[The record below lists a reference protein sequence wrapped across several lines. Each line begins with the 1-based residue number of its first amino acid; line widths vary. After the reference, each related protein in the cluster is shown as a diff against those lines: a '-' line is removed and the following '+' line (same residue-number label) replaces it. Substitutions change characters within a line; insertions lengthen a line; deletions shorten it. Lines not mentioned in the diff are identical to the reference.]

1 MLMGRRWLRASP
13 ILAAVRLS
21 RVATRGGG
29 ASLGSPAW
37 PLASS
42 SAFIWSAVMSHVAMK
57 ISRDVTVAPSSRV
70 KPVARVLAMI
80 TAMFLS
86 LSACETMKDTMDSIN
101 IFNDDEKASSSTAD
115 ANSLDITADPR
126 KNAVVRAG
134 VEPVSPESV
143 GYYMDQQEAK
153 LHDQLSGTGVT
164 VMRVGQTIVLSMPGS
179 ATFASGSSDVD
190 SKFYPVLDSVVVVLD
205 EFNQTYVDVIGH
217 TDSKGSK
224 EYNQRLS
231 EKRARSV
238 AHYLESRA
246 VISERVAADG
256 MGEADPIAG
265 NDTREGRAMNRRVEI
280 KLTPVT

>member
-1 MLMGRRWLRASP
+1 
-13 ILAAVRLS
+13 
-21 RVATRGGG
+21 
-29 ASLGSPAW
+29 
-37 PLASS
+37 
-42 SAFIWSAVMSHVAMK
+42 MSHVAMK
-57 ISRDVTVAPSSRV
+57 ISEDTTVAPSSRT
-70 KPVARVLAMI
+70 KPVGRVLAMI
-80 TAMFLS
+80 AAMSLS

-101 IFNDDEKASSSTAD
+101 IFDDDEKASSTAAD
-115 ANSLDITADPR
+115 ANSVDMTGDPR

-164 VMRVGQTIVLSMPGS
+164 VMRVGETIVLSMPGS
-179 ATFASGSSDVD
+179 ATFASGSSDVE

-205 EFNQTYVDVIGH
+205 EFNQTYIDIIGH

-238 AHYLESRA
+238 AHYLESRE

-256 MGEADPIAG
+256 MGEADPVAS

-280 KLTPVT
+280 KLSPIT

>member
-1 MLMGRRWLRASP
+1 
-13 ILAAVRLS
+13 
-21 RVATRGGG
+21 
-29 ASLGSPAW
+29 
-37 PLASS
+37 
-42 SAFIWSAVMSHVAMK
+42 MSHVAMK

-164 VMRVGQTIVLSMPGS
+164 VMRVGETIVLSMPGS

-190 SKFYPVLDSVVVVLD
+190 SKFYAVLDSVVVVLD

-256 MGEADPIAG
+256 MGEADPIAS